1 MPISCGHTSPLGHPF
16 RQWPGLSSS
25 LYLIHQVARRHAS
38 RQKQQLLIALNA
50 FISLSQHTRSDYL
63 YIFLIGTKRSWEK
76 LRFTLHQHKLS
87 SPSLQNLARFKRNWE
102 PALSWQLQEGDRDV
116 IEKGHLSQMLASF
129 CTSLP
134 GYVYTRNSS
143 IKTLSVHFNW
153 NCSLPLKLNSLI
165 QVAAAPPSKQ
175 KVSVRGR
182 GRANHPCSANSF
194 IK

>member
-38 RQKQQLLIALNA
+38 RQKQQLLALNA

-63 YIFLIGTKRSWEK
+63 YIFLVGTNRSWEK

-102 PALSWQLQEGDRDV
+102 PALSWAASGRRQGCYWEG
-116 IEKGHLSQMLASF
+116 SP
-129 CTSLP
+129 LP
-134 GYVYTRNSS
+134 NAG
-143 IKTLSVHFNW
+143 
-153 NCSLPLKLNSLI
+153 KLLYI
-165 QVAAAPPSKQ
+165 PARLCIHSKLFH
-175 KVSVRGR
+175 KDS
-182 GRANHPCSANSF
+182 
-194 IK
+194 